1 VVPQRC
7 PFCYRFEVDK
17 QRERSTIEAFLLFQ
31 DYPISSLVQWD
42 RERPDG
48 LVRLGE
54 ETIGIEVTTVV
65 EATPRQTVPPQKWE
79 AEARRAVRAA
89 QASFEKRHSRALV
102 VRIDFRPDWRPNKRK
117 ATELGDELATMVE
130 ERTPSELL
138 ASDARFKHV
147 QFRDPHPDVSWLF
160 IGYTRQSLGGHWA
173 PALGGQNQYAT
184 ADDIQETVRRKEAR
198 IEIYRRAAAIVW
210 LLIDCDLTGQGIALD
225 VSHPIDFTVRSGFD
239 RVFSCGFGKWRWVEI
254 PCIND

>member
-1 VVPQRC
+1 M
-7 PFCYRFEVDK
+7 DK
-17 QRERSTIEAFLLFQ
+17 RRERSTIEAFLFFQ
-31 DYPISSLVQWD
+31 GYPISSLIEWD

-48 LVRLGE
+48 LIRLGE
-54 ETIGIEVTTVV
+54 KTIGIEVTTVV

-102 VRIDFRPDWRPNKRK
+102 VRMDFRPEWRPNKRK

-130 ERTPSELL
+130 ERTPSKLL
-138 ASDARFKHV
+138 ASDVPFKHI

-173 PALGGQNQYAT
+173 PALSGQNQYVQ
-184 ADDIQETVRRKEAR
+184 ADDIQETVRRKEP
-198 IEIYRRAAAIVW
+198 EVEVYRRAAPIVW
-210 LLIDCDLTGQGIALD
+210 LLIECDLPGQGIALD
-225 VSHPIDFTVRSGFD
+225 VPLPSSNVTVISGFD
-239 RVFSCGFGKWRWVEI
+239 RVFCCGFGRWKWVEI